1 MKRSNETLIDFCYRL
16 LQVGVFLSAVICFFS
31 VCFERMVTEWK
42 HFAVMFL
49 TVVLFFAFRKLNKR
63 QRIYTFLFMVSFLV
77 IFFGATGREKFAE
90 WIFAGNSLLWTAG
103 LAVFVCALHLL
114 SEKYFFLK
122 ISFVAAL
129 YALLLYALFTVFGLV
144 FWHSLFDARAGDTLQ
159 LAVAQKYLSACRR
172 ESFHLCGKLYK

>member
-90 WIFAGNSLLWTAG
+90 WILPGTASYG
-103 LAVFVCALHLL
+103 PLVWPCL
-114 SEKYFFLK
+114 SVHCIFCPKNIF
-122 ISFVAAL
+122 S
-129 YALLLYALFTVFGLV
+129 
-144 FWHSLFDARAGDTLQ
+144 
-159 LAVAQKYLSACRR
+159 
-172 ESFHLCGKLYK
+172 